1 MSCNIGRTE
10 RVSRLLIALVLLG
23 VGFFHV
29 LTGALA
35 ILAYVLG
42 GIALVTGLAG
52 FCPAWAL
59 FGINTCPV
67 KCATV
72 GASRQ

>member
-1 MSCNIGRTE
+1 MSCNIGGTE
-10 RVSRLLIALVLLG
+10 RVFRLLIGLVLLG

-29 LTGALA
+29 LTGILA

-42 GIALVTGLAG
+42 GVALVTGLAG

-67 KCATV
+67 KCAKV
-72 GASRQ
+72 GGSGQ

>member
-1 MSCNIGRTE
+1 MSYNVGRTE

-29 LTGALA
+29 LTGILA

-52 FCPAWAL
+52 FFPAWAR
-59 FGINTCPV
+59 FGIDTCPV

-72 GASRQ
+72 GGSGQ